1 MAARIW
7 TTNETRANRLAA
19 RIEAGTVYVNHY
31 RSVAPGAQV
40 GGVKWSGY
48 VRELGADAIKDF
60 LQTRSI
66 WIGKNP
72 MNNPF

>member
-1 MAARIW
+1 MAAGIW
-7 TTNETRANRLAA
+7 TTNETRANRLVA

-40 GGVKWSGY
+40 GGVKQSGY
-48 VRELGADAIKDF
+48 GRELGADAIKDF